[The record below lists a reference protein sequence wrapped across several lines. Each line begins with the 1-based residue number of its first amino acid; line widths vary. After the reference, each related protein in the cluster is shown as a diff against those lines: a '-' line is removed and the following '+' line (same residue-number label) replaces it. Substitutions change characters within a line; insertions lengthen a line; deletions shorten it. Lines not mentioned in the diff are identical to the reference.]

1 MAAKEHEHKYGLF
14 QSGADNSVE
23 RCVVCFETKG
33 GKDAT
38 PEVTQTRDENNA
50 IVDKK

>member
-1 MAAKEHEHKYGLF
+1 MAKEHEHKYDLYRT
-14 QSGADNSVE
+14 GAENSVE
-23 RCVVCFETKG
+23 RCVACFETKG

-50 IVDKK
+50 IVDLKK